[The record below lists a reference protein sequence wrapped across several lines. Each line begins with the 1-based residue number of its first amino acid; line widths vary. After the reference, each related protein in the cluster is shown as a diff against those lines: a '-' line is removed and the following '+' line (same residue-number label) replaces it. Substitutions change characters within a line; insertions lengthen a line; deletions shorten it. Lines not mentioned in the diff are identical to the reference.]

1 MHKLIA
7 TLGLATALTLS
18 ASSGFAKDQ
27 PGQKFIVKAV
37 QGNLAEVQMGEL
49 AQEKGASD
57 GVKSFGRM
65 LQADHSAAN
74 QQATAA
80 AAAIGVTPPTEPSK
94 KQKADY
100 ARMSKLSGAAFDSH
114 FVKHMVDDHKKD
126 IAAYQKESKKQDGQV
141 SQYAG
146 ATLPTLQKHLETAQ
160 SLAKGASRT
169 Q

>member
-1 MHKLIA
+1 MSKLIA
-7 TLGLATALTLS
+7 TFSLAAALAFS
-18 ASSGFAKDQ
+18 ATGGFAKDQ

-37 QGNLAEVQMGEL
+37 QGNLAEVKMGEL

-80 AAAIGVTPPTEPSK
+80 AAAIGVTPPAEPTK
-94 KQKADY
+94 KQKADH
-100 ARMSKLSGAAFDSH
+100 AKMAKLSGAAFDSA
-114 FVKHMVDDHKKD
+114 FVKHMVADHKKD
-126 IAAYQKESKKQDGQV
+126 IAAYEKESKRQDGQV

-160 SLAKGASRT
+160 SLAKGSPAR
-169 Q
+169 